1 MQRASVCSLDDARW
15 LKLCQCLSKEGAL
28 TQDSSGSIGATQ
40 IGSPEVRVTE
50 MRGQSSSLG
59 RFDSRIDAASLATLA
74 DLGLSEVQIARY
86 RRRWCRPQP
95 STEADAALRQPPQF
109 FASVTVSPV
118 AKT

>member
-1 MQRASVCSLDDARW
+1 
-15 LKLCQCLSKEGAL
+15 L

-74 DLGLSEVQIARY
+74 DLGRQR
-86 RRRWCRPQP
+86 CRLRVSPALVPRQP
-95 STEADAALRQPPQF
+95 STEADTALR
-109 FASVTVSPV
+109 TMRV
-118 AKT
+118 ALGGSSCLNRNGSKS

>member
-1 MQRASVCSLDDARW
+1 MQGSVCSLDDARW

-28 TQDSSGSIGATQ
+28 TRDSSGSIGATQ

-74 DLGLSEVQIARY
+74 DLGLSEVQIGGIAGVGAVGS
-86 RRRWCRPQP
+86 RRQRRTPRSGP
-95 STEADAALRQPPQF
+95 
-109 FASVTVSPV
+109 
-118 AKT
+118 

>member
-1 MQRASVCSLDDARW
+1 MAQAVPMPF
-15 LKLCQCLSKEGAL
+15 EGGAL
-28 TQDSSGSIGATQ
+28 TQDSSGSIRATQ
-40 IGSPEVRVTE
+40 IGSPEVPVTE

-74 DLGLSEVQIARY
+74 ELGLSEVQIARY
-86 RRRWCRPQP
+86 RRRWCRRQP

>member
-1 MQRASVCSLDDARW
+1 MTR
-15 LKLCQCLSKEGAL
+15 
-28 TQDSSGSIGATQ
+28 DSSGSIGATQ

-86 RRRWCRPQP
+86 RRRWCRRQP
-95 STEADAALRQPPQF
+95 STEADAALR
-109 FASVTVSPV
+109 SMRV
-118 AKT
+118 ALRGSSCLNQNGMKS